1 MRDFVLTL
9 VTIPPVIRLKSDGLI
24 NADQLFTVE
33 EVEQHH
39 SYTSVH
45 VQTNINQIHDIGLN
59 YIEQLEEIL
68 RKKEELL

>member
-1 MRDFVLTL
+1 MRDFVLTV
-9 VTIPPVIRLKSDGLI
+9 VTSVIRLKSDGLI

-45 VQTNINQIHDIGLN
+45 VQTNINQIHDIGLK
-59 YIEQLEEIL
+59 YIAQLEEIL
-68 RKKEELL
+68 RMKEELL